1 MTRETVSLQPAYV
14 LHQRPYR
21 DSSRLI
27 DCLSRDHGRVSLVA
41 RGVQRPKS
49 PLRSVLMPFQQIAVS
64 WVRKTDLGSLTGAE
78 SAGAPMSLAPD
89 VLMSGYY
96 VNELL
101 LRLVQSN
108 EPQTEVFELY
118 QRVLAELAVPD
129 AGEIALRRFE
139 KRLLEALGYGLSLS
153 HEARS
158 GSPIVADGRY
168 SYRSEL
174 GACAA
179 DEFDE
184 YALPGSVLLAIAEE
198 RFDDAQVLR
207 AARVILRDALDEHLG
222 SRPLRTRDVARA
234 LVSSKA
240 RGDARD
246 PKTDKSG

>member
-1 MTRETVSLQPAYV
+1 VTRETVSLQPAYV
-14 LHQRPYR
+14 LHHRPYR

-64 WVRKTDLGSLTGAE
+64 WVRKSELGTLTGAE
-78 SAGAPMSLAPD
+78 SLGVPVQLLPD

-108 EPQTEVFELY
+108 EPQGEVFALY

-158 GSPIVADGRY
+158 GAQISADTRY
-168 SYRSEL
+168 VYRPET
-174 GACAA
+174 GACVA
-179 DEFDE
+179 DEFNE
-184 YALPGSVLLAIAEE
+184 YAVPGRVLLALAEE

-234 LVSSKA
+234 LVSTKN
-240 RGDARD
+240 RGDALDRQTT
-246 PKTDKSG
+246 KK